1 MSRHARAA
9 RGATPGRALGVRAE
23 RGAAL
28 LLAMLIVTLVAT
40 LAAGMV
46 WQQWKGIEVET
57 AERARG
63 QAAWL
68 IEGAVDWARLIL
80 RTDAQDKERPNVD
93 TLNEPWNTP
102 LKDVKLSDFLAAD
115 KNNTVDT
122 GLDAFLSGQ
131 ITDAQARFNLRNLI
145 DDGEGE
151 TEGEPPKNLLALRR
165 LCEALGL
172 PPETATRIADGM
184 KGVDLAEDQL
194 EDEEP
199 VSPGA
204 PLAPQRVNQLT
215 WFGLEADAVRRLDPY
230 VVILPKSTGVNV
242 LTAPPEV
249 LSAVLDGMDRGSAER
264 FAQKRLTVDVRRK
277 EDLQPLLPARAY
289 ASMDDAEIAGV
300 KSEFFEILG
309 ELRYETFRLR
319 ELSLVERR
327 SPQDVVVIRRER
339 LPHESQSPA
348 PRAP

>member
-1 MSRHARAA
+1 MNRRQ
-9 RGATPGRALGVRAE
+9 

-80 RTDAQDKERPNVD
+80 RTDAQDKERPAVD

-115 KNNTVDT
+115 KDNTADT

-131 ITDAQARFNLRNLI
+131 ITDAQARFNLSNLV
-145 DDGEGE
+145 DEEDEG
-151 TEGEPPKNLLALRR
+151 GVPGKNELALRK
-165 LCEALGL
+165 LCETLGL
-172 PPETATRIADGM
+172 PPETATRITDGM
-184 KGVDLAEDQL
+184 KGVSLAEDQL
-194 EDEEP
+194 EDEEQ
-199 VSPGA
+199 VAPGA
-204 PLAPQRVNQLT
+204 PLAPQRVKQLT
-215 WFGLEADAVRRLDPY
+215 WFGLDADAVRRLDPY
-230 VVILPKSTGVNV
+230 VVILPEATPVNV
-242 LTAPPEV
+242 MTAPPEV
-249 LSAVLDGMDRGSAER
+249 LSAVLDGLDRGSAER
-264 FAQKRLTVDVRRK
+264 FAQKRLTVDVRTK
-277 EDLQPLLPARAY
+277 DDLQPLLPARAL
-289 ASMDDAEIAGV
+289 ASIDGAEFAGV
-300 KSEFFEILG
+300 SSKYFEILG

-319 ELSLVERR
+319 ELSLVHRR
-327 SPQDVVVIRRER
+327 SVQDVVVIRRER
-339 LPHESQSPA
+339 LSHESQSVA
-348 PRAP
+348 PGPP

>member
-1 MSRHARAA
+1 MKPRAQ
-9 RGATPGRALGVRAE
+9 

-46 WQQWKGIEVET
+46 WQQWKGIEVEI

-115 KNNTVDT
+115 KNNTADT

-131 ITDAQARFNLRNLI
+131 ITDAQARLNLRNLVEEE
-145 DDGEGE
+145 DEDGKPGE
-151 TEGEPPKNLLALRR
+151 NLLALRR

-199 VSPGA
+199 VAPGA
-204 PLAPQRVNQLT
+204 PLAPQRVKQLT
-215 WFGLEADAVRRLDPY
+215 WFGLDADAVRRLDPY
-230 VVILPKSTGVNV
+230 VVILPESAPVNV
-242 LTAPPEV
+242 LTASPEV
-249 LSAVLDGMDRGSAER
+249 LSAVLELDRGSAER
-264 FAQKRLTVDVRRK
+264 FAQKRLTVDVRTV
-277 EDLQPLLPARAY
+277 EDIKPLLPLRSHATLTDTEVA
-289 ASMDDAEIAGV
+289 DI
-300 KSEFFEILG
+300 KSKFFEILG
-309 ELRYETFRLR
+309 ELRYESFRLR
-319 ELSLVERR
+319 ELSLVQR
-327 SPQDVVVIRRER
+327 SSAQDVLVIRRER

-348 PRAP
+348 PGPS